1 MLHPKKDTRR
11 YSDTWMAKTK
21 KALRLKCF
29 FRGGGWT
36 RTTEL
41 IRGQIYSLLQLPL
54 CDSPNLSLRT
64 CLKKT
69 LQRYDLFLNFQQ
81 KNKLFLN
88 IFLLLDYQY
97 MKLAFVS
104 DNASKKPTAVPP
116 GYMFVATLYGIPI
129 IGLDPK
135 LFEMSLLYVINSG
148 LTL

>member
-1 MLHPKKDTRR
+1 MFFFVHEMTLKIHERNIRVRFVKFRGCFICPRNNTKDSRKK
-11 YSDTWMAKTK
+11 YSCKIREISWMFYLVSIKTK

-69 LQRYDLFLNFQQ
+69 MQRYDLFLNFQQ
-81 KNKLFLN
+81 KNELF
-88 IFLLLDYQY
+88 
-97 MKLAFVS
+97 
-104 DNASKKPTAVPP
+104 
-116 GYMFVATLYGIPI
+116 
-129 IGLDPK
+129 
-135 LFEMSLLYVINSG
+135 
-148 LTL
+148 

>member
-1 MLHPKKDTRR
+1 MFV
-11 YSDTWMAKTK
+11 YKTK
-21 KALRLKCF
+21 KEANFHSLLFC
-29 FRGGGWT
+29 GGGWT

-88 IFLLLDYQY
+88 IFLLFDYQY
-97 MKLAFVS
+97 IMLHFVT
-104 DNASKKPTAVPP
+104 DIVSKKPTAVPP

-129 IGLDPK
+129 IGLEPK
-135 LFEMSLLYVINSG
+135 LLIISFLYVTNSG
-148 LTL
+148 VTL

>member
-1 MLHPKKDTRR
+1 MNVMLLKQ
-11 YSDTWMAKTK
+11 K

-81 KNKLFLN
+81 KNKLFLKY
-88 IFLLLDYQY
+88 FLLLDYQY
-97 MKLAFVS
+97 VKLAFVT

-135 LFEMSLLYVINSG
+135 LLIMSLRYVMKSWF
-148 LTL
+148 TL

>member
-1 MLHPKKDTRR
+1 MQIRGDYLVGI
-11 YSDTWMAKTK
+11 KTK

-69 LQRYDLFLNFQQ
+69 MQRYDLFHNFQQ
-81 KNKLFLN
+81 KNKLFFKY
-88 IFLLLDYQY
+88 FLFVDYQY
-97 MKLAFVS
+97 IKLAFVS
-104 DNASKKPTAVPP
+104 DNASKKPTALPP
-116 GYMFVATLYGIPI
+116 GYMFVATLCGIPI

-135 LFEMSLLYVINSG
+135 LLIMSVQYVINSG